1 MISSVSKSGL
11 FASLPAPWPEDLSS
25 SIRAEV
31 ASSRRK
37 LVVLDDDPTGTQTVY
52 GVPVLTT
59 WGTEEL
65 KREFASDAP
74 CFYLLTNTRAFP
86 AAEAARIN
94 REIARNLAAAATD
107 SGRHDFVVVSRGDST
122 LRGHFPVET
131 DALGQA
137 LTGGARTPPV
147 LLVPYFEAGG
157 RYTVNNIHYVAE
169 GDTLVPA
176 GGTPFAKDTSFGYR
190 NSDLREW
197 VEEKTGGRIRATGVR
212 CITLDDLRVAGPDV
226 VTSKLLALC
235 DDDVCIANAAA
246 PRDLYVLAWAALQ
259 AENAGSRMIYRTA
272 ASFVAARLGLPPRDL
287 WRPDRKVRLERNG
300 GLVIIG
306 SHVPKTTLQLESLLA
321 TGIAEGVGISVEGI
335 LDPSR
340 RKAVLEH
347 ATERIHAAILAGR
360 HVVAF
365 TSRDLVTG
373 AGADENLAI
382 GSRVSEALVE
392 LLKEVGSTPRFL
404 IAKGGITSSDL
415 ATRALGVKRALVLG
429 QILPGVPVW
438 ELGAET
444 RFPGLPYVVF
454 PGNVGGPDA
463 LAEAIRLFNP

>member
-25 SIRAEV
+25 SVRAGV

-59 WGTEEL
+59 WGTGEL
-65 KREFASDAP
+65 KREFANDAP
-74 CFYLLTNTRAFP
+74 CFYLLTNTRAIP
-86 AAEAARIN
+86 AVEAARIN
-94 REIARNLAAAATD
+94 REIARNLAAAAAE
-107 SGRHDFVVVSRGDST
+107 SGGHDFVVVSRSDST

-147 LLVPYFEAGG
+147 LLVPYFDAGG

-176 GGTPFAKDTSFGYR
+176 AGTPFARDTAFGYR
-190 NSDLREW
+190 NSDLCEW
-197 VEEKTGGRIRATGVR
+197 VEEKTGGRIKAADVR
-212 CITLDDLRVAGPDV
+212 CITLDDLRVAGPDA
-226 VTSKLLALC
+226 VTSKLLALR
-235 DDDVCIANAAA
+235 DGDVCIANAAA
-246 PRDLYVLAWAALQ
+246 PRDLDVLAWAALQ

-272 ASFVAARLGLPPRDL
+272 ASFVAARLGLLPREL
-287 WRPDRKVRLERNG
+287 WRPDRRVQSERNG
-300 GLVIIG
+300 GLVIVG

-321 TGIAEGVGISVEGI
+321 TGSAEGVGISVECI

-340 RKAVLEH
+340 RRAVLEQ
-347 ATERIHAAILAGR
+347 ATKRIDATIRTGR
-360 HVVAF
+360 NVVAF

-373 AGADENLAI
+373 TGADENLAI

-392 LLKEVGSTPRFL
+392 LLKGVVSTPRFL

-415 ATRALGVKRALVLG
+415 ATRGLGVKRSLVLG

-438 ELGAET
+438 ELGVET

-463 LAEAIRLFNP
+463 LAEASSLFNP